1 MQDRMQDRPARCLP
15 ACNRLAVRAMTAHA
29 SRTIYDTKMFVERS
43 LAFHNDALHV
53 MAGLVL
59 ALAFAA
65 LLRRSLAH
73 WLPWLAVLA
82 LELLNEANDYFFEV
96 WPNEVARQFGE
107 MTKDVAL
114 TMALPTLM
122 LVVARCWPHL
132 LSGPGARPEEDD
144 SAGGEGSLPLD
155 GAA

>member
-1 MQDRMQDRPARCLP
+1 MIP
-15 ACNRLAVRAMTAHA
+15 HG
-29 SRTIYDTKMFVERS
+29 SRTIYDAKMFVERS

-59 ALAFAA
+59 ALVFAA
-65 LLRRSLAH
+65 LLRRSLAD

-96 WPNEVARQFGE
+96 WPNEVAKQLGE

-114 TMALPTLM
+114 TIALPTLM

-132 LSGPGARPEEDD
+132 LSGRRDKPNKDD
-144 SAGGEGSLPLD
+144 SAGGDGSLPLD

>member
-1 MQDRMQDRPARCLP
+1 MIP
-15 ACNRLAVRAMTAHA
+15 HG
-29 SRTIYDTKMFVERS
+29 SRTIYDAKMFVERS

-59 ALAFAA
+59 ALVFAA
-65 LLRRSLAH
+65 LLRRSLAD

-96 WPNEVARQFGE
+96 WPNEVAKQLGE

-114 TMALPTLM
+114 TIALPTLM

-132 LSGPGARPEEDD
+132 LSGRRDRPKKDD
-144 SAGGEGSLPLD
+144 SAGGDDSLPLD